1 VTDAGSRKKPS
12 ELAELRAS
20 LERRFRIAVTRL
32 SIGGHSLSLLHPE
45 NADELIDERD
55 FEIDERLP
63 YWADIWPSARVLA
76 GYVAARQGMGRS
88 MLELGCGAGLVA
100 TCAALAGFAV
110 HATDYYEDAL
120 RFTRL
125 NVWEN
130 SGQDPG
136 TQLVDWRHLPAD
148 LGHFDLVVASDVLY
162 ERAYARLVARAIAA
176 SLTRRGEALIAD
188 PGRVA
193 AGDFVRSAADH
204 GLEVVSRE
212 EIPFVEG
219 IIRQTI
225 TIYRFKRG

>member
-1 VTDAGSRKKPS
+1 MTGDEGSERPK
-12 ELAELRAS
+12 ELAALRAS
-20 LERRFRIAVTRL
+20 IERRFRVTVTRVK
-32 SIGGHSLSLLHPE
+32 IGGHALSLLHPE
-45 NADELIDERD
+45 NPEELIDERD
-55 FEIDERLP
+55 FELDERLP

-76 GYVAARQGMGRS
+76 AYVAARPGMGHS
-88 MLELGCGAGLVA
+88 LLELGCGAGLVA

-130 SGQDPG
+130 TGQDPS
-136 TQLVDWRHLPAD
+136 TQLVDWRHLPPD
-148 LGHFDLVVASDVLY
+148 LGHFDLVVASAVLY

-193 AGDFVRSAADH
+193 AGDFVRSAAEH
-204 GLEVVSRE
+204 GLVVVSRE

-219 IIRQTI
+219 VIRQKI
-225 TIYRFKRG
+225 TIFRFRRG